1 MNSSICDFQGLSLWS
16 RQVKRIPRRVW
27 VLLFERTMT
36 PESIAAEF
44 EVPGQVVTVLSIDTG
59 NVNDT
64 YRVIKR
70 TTFSEVQFVLQRIS
84 AAVFPRPDLVMA
96 NMKAITDYAHKR
108 LEEQLSKANRI
119 WQLPRV
125 IPTLDGKDYFLDEKG
140 GYWRAL
146 TMIASATSYE
156 KVLNPEHAQ
165 EAGYVLGHF
174 QRIIADFPADQLVDT
189 LPGFHITP
197 GYLKH
202 HDEIIQTDG
211 AQKKLAASSE
221 ARRIEAFIQ
230 ERREFAS
237 VLEDA
242 FERGEL
248 KLRPIHGDPK
258 ITNIMIDDITGKGT
272 AIIDLDTVKPGLIQ
286 YDFGDCVRSVC
297 NPAGEEA
304 KDLKEV
310 FVDVDFFEAL
320 VRGYLK
326 QARSFLTDWDLKYL
340 YDSAR
345 LITFELGMRFFT
357 DYLAG
362 DVYFKV
368 NDKSQNLN
376 RACVQMKL
384 CESIETRESMMR
396 RVLEGV

>member
-1 MNSSICDFQGLSLWS
+1 
-16 RQVKRIPRRVW
+16 
-27 VLLFERTMT
+27 MT

-44 EVPGQVVTVLSIDTG
+44 EVPGQVVIVLTIDTG

-64 YRVIKR
+64 FRVIKR
-70 TTFSEVQFVLQRIS
+70 TTYSEVQFVLQRIS
-84 AAVFPRPDLVMA
+84 SAVFPRPDLVMA
-96 NMKAITDYAHKR
+96 NMKAITDYAHTR
-108 LEEQLSKANRI
+108 LERQATKANRI

-125 IPTLDGKDYFLDEKG
+125 MPTLTGEDYFRDEKG
-140 GYWRAL
+140 EYWRAL
-146 TMIASATSYE
+146 SMIASATSHE

-174 QRIIADFPADQLVDT
+174 QRIIADFPADQLADT

-197 GYLKH
+197 GYLK
-202 HDEIIQTDG
+202 DFDAIIQTDR
-211 AQKKLAASSE
+211 AQKKLTESSE
-221 ARRIEAFIQ
+221 ARRIKGFIQ

-237 VLEDA
+237 ILEDA
-242 FERGEL
+242 HERGEL

-258 ITNIMIDDITGKGT
+258 ITNIMMDDITGRGT
-272 AIIDLDTVKPGLIQ
+272 AIIDLDTVKPGLIH

-304 KDLKEV
+304 KDLNDV
-310 FVDVDFFEAL
+310 LVNVDFFEAL

-326 QARSFLTDWDLKYL
+326 QAGNFLTNWDRKYL
-340 YDSAR
+340 YDSTR
-345 LITFELGMRFFT
+345 LITFELGLRFFT

-362 DVYFKV
+362 NVYFKI
-368 NDKSQNLN
+368 NYEPQNLN
-376 RACVQMKL
+376 RARVQMKL

>member
-1 MNSSICDFQGLSLWS
+1 
-16 RQVKRIPRRVW
+16 
-27 VLLFERTMT
+27 MT

-44 EVPGQVVTVLSIDTG
+44 DLPGQVVTVLSIETG

-70 TTFSEVQFVLQRIS
+70 TTFSEVQFVLQKIS
-84 AAVFPRPDLVMA
+84 QAVFPKPELVMA
-96 NMKAITDYAHKR
+96 NMKAITDYGHKQ
-108 LEEQLSKANRI
+108 LEQQAIKANRI
-119 WQLPRV
+119 WQLPKV
-125 IPTLDGKDYFLDEKG
+125 IPTLEGNDYFVDAEG

-146 TMIASATSYE
+146 SMIASATSHE
-156 KVLNPEHAQ
+156 KLMNVEHAH

-174 QRIIADFPADQLVDT
+174 QRIIADFPIDQLADA

-197 GYLKH
+197 GYLKN
-202 HDEIIQTDG
+202 HDQVVESDG

-221 ARRIEAFIQ
+221 ARRVEAFIQ
-230 ERREFAS
+230 ERREFVP

-242 FERGEL
+242 LARGEL

-272 AIIDLDTVKPGLIQ
+272 AIIDLDTVKPGLIH

-304 KDLKEV
+304 KDLNNV
-310 FVDVDFFEAL
+310 FVDVDSFEAL

-326 QARSFLTDWDLKYL
+326 QARDFLTHWDQKYL
-340 YDSAR
+340 YDSVR
-345 LITFELGMRFFT
+345 LLAFEQGLRFFT

-362 DVYFKV
+362 DVYYKTHYL
-368 NDKSQNLN
+368 DQNLH
-376 RACVQMKL
+376 RGRVQMKL
-384 CESIETRESMMR
+384 CESIETRESMLR
-396 RVLEGV
+396 RVLGNV